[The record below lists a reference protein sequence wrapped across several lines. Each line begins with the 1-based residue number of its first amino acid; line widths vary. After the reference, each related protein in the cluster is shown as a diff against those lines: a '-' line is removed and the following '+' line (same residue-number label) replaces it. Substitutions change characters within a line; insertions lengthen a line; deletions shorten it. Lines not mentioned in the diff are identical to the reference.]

1 MKRFM
6 LAASAAALL
15 FTLAAAGTSAQ
26 TAQTTAPAGSILAE
40 PWFQEQAK
48 AGLGRLYDMDFGAA
62 DAIFGEIT
70 AQYPDHPV
78 GPYLQ
83 SLIPWWAIQMEPDDE
98 SQDKVVFDGMER
110 VLDVC
115 DARLRKHPGD
125 LDALFFRSGA
135 YALRG
140 RLNADRRNW
149 LRAARDGQH
158 ALKAL
163 KEVRRRDPDNDDLY
177 FGVGVFDYM
186 VDVAPK
192 QYRIL
197 RPFARLFPKGDR
209 QRGIVELE
217 RAMNKGRFVSTEAA
231 YTLLQIHFLFEKD
244 YHAALR
250 YTKWLRERHPDNSI
264 FQLYE
269 GRIHERLGHFREA
282 ELVFRSVMLRHD
294 QGQSGY
300 TDAMAERALYLLAR
314 TAMWQNR
321 PAEALGY
328 IEQLERLTSN
338 RPMLSEY
345 KALGRLRK
353 GMVLDTQGKRQDALR
368 CYREVLAMKGYEGD
382 DDVRA
387 RAKGFLKKPY
397 RS

>member
-1 MKRFM
+1 MKRFT

-15 FTLAAAGTSAQ
+15 FTLAASGASAQ
-26 TAQTTAPAGSILAE
+26 TAAPAGSILAE

-70 AQYPDHPV
+70 ARYPDHPV

-83 SLIPWWAIQMEPDDE
+83 SLIPWWAIQLEPDDE
-98 SQDKVVFDGMER
+98 SQDQVVFAGMDR

-115 DARLRKHPGD
+115 EARLRKHPGD

-135 YALRG
+135 HALRG
-140 RLNADRRNW
+140 RLHADRRNW
-149 LRAARDGQH
+149 LRAARDGQQ

-163 KEVRRRDPDNDDLY
+163 QDVRRRDPDNDDLY
-177 FGVGVFDYM
+177 FGVGAFDYL

-197 RPFARLFPKGDR
+197 RPFVRLFPRGDKE
-209 QRGIVELE
+209 RGIVELE

-244 YHAALR
+244 YHAAMR
-250 YTKWLRERHPDNSI
+250 YAKWLRARHPDNSI

-269 GRIHERLGHFREA
+269 GRIHERLGRFREA
-282 ELVFRSVMLRHD
+282 ELVFRSVLLRHD

-353 GMVLDTQGKRQDALR
+353 GMVLDAQGKRQDALQ
-368 CYREVLAMKGYEGD
+368 CYREVLTMKGYEGD